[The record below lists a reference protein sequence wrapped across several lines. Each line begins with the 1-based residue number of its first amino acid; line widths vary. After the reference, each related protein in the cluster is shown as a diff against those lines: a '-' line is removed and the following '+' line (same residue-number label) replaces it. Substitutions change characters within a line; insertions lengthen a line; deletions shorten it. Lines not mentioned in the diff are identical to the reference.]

1 MDLPSPLSPPKQK
14 YQNLSEEKI
23 TKEWVTLAAWMDFS
37 EDRFVLECLVAKFF
51 KHYANIDLEQAQK
64 GFDFWRLGFLE
75 LTKPT
80 STKAEEIEKLK
91 NFVKNRMLSNQ
102 AEAHETNLNVI
113 NCAMR
118 MTSNCFRNRVYERF
132 RTHAH
137 GHIGSTTFALHQALG
152 FADVLVEEYVRPF
165 LRECVA
171 EFGGKTL
178 EERLIEIEIKV
189 HKKKLKLPL

>member
-1 MDLPSPLSPPKQK
+1 MDLPPSSSPPKQK

-91 NFVKNRMLSNQ
+91 NFVKNRMLSGQ
-102 AEAHETNLNVI
+102 AETLESLNLV

-132 RTHAH
+132 RTHAN
-137 GHIGSTTFALHQALG
+137 GRIGSATFAIHQALG
-152 FADVLVEEYVRPF
+152 LADALIEECVHPF

-178 EERLIEIEIKV
+178 EERLIEIEMKV